1 MIVTPSSFTMT
12 IQWQDRAGVWHT
24 ESGPTGYMNSRIQGL
39 LDHNRPVR
47 VANPGSETES

>member
-12 IQWQDRAGVWHT
+12 IQWQDRAGVWH
-24 ESGPTGYMNSRIQGL
+24 SRIQGL